1 MIILLVIVV
10 TAIIYLVRYSQRPSQ
25 TPLLNK
31 RRIVFFRLTSR
42 RSTSPRPS
50 TLMLL
55 RRWLSRIRICR
66 MPTAISGWKTH
77 LGISGISYRWD
88 WIMDIHGIFLF
99 GIEDSPEFFEHRETA
114 AWRKTRIWSLYIYI
128 ALTYSKVNLRSLSAS
143 RFVTSGWSKGILGM
157 VIQAVSQVEQDMTP
171 ATVKHKK
178 T

>member
-31 RRIVFFRLTSR
+31 RRIVFFASLPDAAHHRGQARWCSCAAGCR
-42 RSTSPRPS
+42 AFGSAEC
-50 TLMLL
+50 L
-55 RRWLSRIRICR
+55 RRFRGGKHTWGFQGFH
-66 MPTAISGWKTH
+66 TG
-77 LGISGISYRWD
+77 
-88 WIMDIHGIFLF
+88 
-99 GIEDSPEFFEHRETA
+99 GIELWIFMGYF
-114 AWRKTRIWSLYIYI
+114 SLASKILPNFSNIGRLQHEEKQGSEAYIYR